1 MTNVLQNSSESSVS
15 FDRQTLNQSGK
26 INEYA
31 EYFVDKSRCK
41 ISWHS
46 LFQNFQDGMTWLNTN
61 YWESV
66 SETLHEN
73 ILFIFY
79 TVHGKHWQT
88 TTDTV
93 LFIPTHHSL
102 AF

>member
-41 ISWHS
+41 IS
-46 LFQNFQDGMTWLNTN
+46 
-61 YWESV
+61 
-66 SETLHEN
+66 
-73 ILFIFY
+73 
-79 TVHGKHWQT
+79 
-88 TTDTV
+88 
-93 LFIPTHHSL
+93 
-102 AF
+102 